1 MDEAATQAGRGA
13 VEQAHEVVGL
23 YGDPDTHWGFGLEL
37 TFTRPINLSGAQRRL
52 AALVEEFPHLGV
64 APAVERYE
72 DSVWAD
78 ERERQSSTP
87 FGADGRLL
95 RVMVS
100 EDDRRFFIAA
110 HHGVL
115 DGLGTLAVAEAL
127 TGVTLHAHARGIG
140 DRRAERGFWT
150 SSLLRLWEALVSPPT
165 RFAGS
170 VPSHVT
176 KSADHVLV
184 TTLPHRRLGSAKV
197 ASAIARAHQLWP
209 LHEGGRRVI
218 ISLGASR
225 RAPGAN
231 RADRQTAYF
240 RIPLEPGAGID
251 DARQVMEAAEP
262 EPDFPETSAGGIG
275 PAVMRLLRNRLGC
288 TVLLSNLGVVTGEH
302 LESVAVISTLNGPYA
317 VGLGIASTERAT
329 TVSLRTRR
337 SEFTHQ
343 ETVQLLELLLK
354 EMDS

>member
-1 MDEAATQAGRGA
+1 MDEAGPQATRGA

-37 TFTRPINLSGAQRRL
+37 TFTQPPDLSQAQERL
-52 AALVEEFPHLGV
+52 AALVESLPHLGV
-64 APAVERYE
+64 TPEIERYP
-72 DSVWAD
+72 DTAWAA

-87 FGADGRLL
+87 FGGDGQLL

-100 EDDRRFFIAA
+100 EDDRMFFIAA
-110 HHGVL
+110 HHGVV

-127 TGVTLHAHARGIG
+127 TGVALHSHARGIG
-140 DRRAERGFWT
+140 DQSSSRGFLT
-150 SSLLRLWEALVSPPT
+150 SSLLRLSEALVSPPA

-170 VPSHVT
+170 APADVSNG
-176 KSADHVLV
+176 ADHVLV
-184 TTLPHRRLGSAKV
+184 TTLPLRRLGSAKV

-209 LHEGGRRVI
+209 LHKGGRRVI

-225 RAPGAN
+225 REPGAN

-240 RIPLEPGAGID
+240 RVPLEPGAGVEETRR
-251 DARQVMEAAEP
+251 AMAAATP

-302 LESVAVISTLNGPYA
+302 LESGAVVSTLNGPYA
-317 VGLGIASTERAT
+317 VGLGVTSTDSAT

-337 SEFTHQ
+337 SEFTRE
-343 ETVQLLELLLK
+343 ETERLLELLLQQ
-354 EMDS
+354 MDA